1 MYYFLFTFFSADETS
16 PTISLKS
23 KLGLNFMV
31 SFTRQGET
39 ENPLAKLLQASQEM
53 VSSAASTPAA
63 NTQRVPN
70 IDPALEERLLSVS
83 AHPLFGPEPE
93 EESCGRPFCK
103 LKRRAHYHC
112 NLCNQVIDTCR
123 VGHGEVFKVL
133 DKKMQNIFDDKT
145 MNTSPLCCFLKR
157 IFGHTII

>member
-1 MYYFLFTFFSADETS
+1 MFLSFPFLSAEETS

-39 ENPLAKLLQASQEM
+39 DNPLAKLLQASQDM
-53 VSSAASTPAA
+53 VSSAATS
-63 NTQRVPN
+63 NVPRMPGDN
-70 IDPALEERLLSVS
+70 SRPGLEERLLNVN

-123 VGHGEVFKVL
+123 VGHGWVFIVL
-133 DKKMQNIFDDKT
+133 VVSFQ
-145 MNTSPLCCFLKR
+145 SKR
-157 IFGHTII
+157 KH